1 MTRHYNPITQPMFRE
16 ILVSLLWLDS
26 FYFIVEFIKHT
37 SHLPIWN
44 SHASRASRWWKNLF
58 ASVPTQIIRKAHGL
72 ICRLI
77 KNVSFLSVRFTA
89 LLEEHME
96 LPHTIQRMWPFT
108 PASHSPWHLK
118 EHQPQICTLSS
129 RPSSQ
134 SFSPSHSHCL
144 AMHLFFEQANWF
156 HKHDESAEGIGRGN
170 FNAINQT
177 KWGGNNNKSCIPY
190 WRARVFLIKTQQV
203 GRHLFAPWLACFHL

>member
-1 MTRHYNPITQPMFRE
+1 MKKICLPQCPLKSSEMPAVSFVVSLRMFR
-16 ILVSLLWLDS
+16 S
-26 FYFIVEFIKHT
+26 FPFVLQRSWRSTWSCH
-37 SHLPIWN
+37 
-44 SHASRASRWWKNLF
+44 
-58 ASVPTQIIRKAHGL
+58 
-72 ICRLI
+72 
-77 KNVSFLSVRFTA
+77 
-89 LLEEHME
+89 
-96 LPHTIQRMWPFT
+96 IQYSGCDLFT

-118 EHQPQICTLSS
+118 GHQPQICTLSS

-177 KWGGNNNKSCIPY
+177 KWGGNNNKSGIPY
-190 WRARVFLIKTQQV
+190 RRGQSVFNQNTTSGLVSVCPSACLFSSVVFLLSSTHQCSCHTKDSKYIYFISFVLQEMMMNDPLCHAGQ
-203 GRHLFAPWLACFHL
+203 

>member
-1 MTRHYNPITQPMFRE
+1 MFRE

-26 FYFIVEFIKHT
+26 FYFIVEFIKHA
-37 SHLPIWN
+37 SHLPFEI
-44 SHASRASRWWKNLF
+44 AVPLGPLGDEKNLF
-58 ASVPTQIIRKAHGL
+58 ASVPAQIIRNARGL

-77 KNVSFLSVRFTA
+77 KAVSFLSVRFAA

-108 PASHSPWHLK
+108 PASHSPWHRK
-118 EHQPQICTLSS
+118 GHQPQICTLSS

-190 WRARVFLIKTQQV
+190 WRAGVFLIKTQV
-203 GRHLFAPWLACFHL
+203 GRHLFAPWLACFPL